1 MSKYTTM
8 VKNICESLNN
18 YSINPDNYNEQI
30 AEAAPKIFD
39 NYPIFSE
46 EHRAELNKKILKHF
60 YFREICSE
68 TYAQWKFYLN
78 RELEEI
84 MPYYNELF
92 KSQDIFDGIATKDL
106 FNNINVQEVGSEI
119 GNESRKGESEGFD
132 ESSGLSSET
141 RELLGKEKE
150 RADYK
155 GGETTTKSIAGKEKD
170 TEKITGSETDTEK
183 ITGSETDTET
193 LSGSEIDAKTGHDDT
208 ENDNINRVSKHW
220 ESDTPQGTIANVDN
234 ESYLTKYSKDQELGS
249 TKDTTTYNST
259 NTKSFNNRQ
268 NENVKTFTNRQN
280 ENTKTFA
287 NRQNEN
293 EHEYINREDTDTQ
306 LYNNRYDEHER
317 SFENRKDNT
326 IKIDN
331 NKNRRNETTGET
343 ASRIANNVKKI
354 IGKNTGDSY
363 MDLIQKI
370 RDIII
375 NIDMMI
381 INDLENCFMCIW

>member
-1 MSKYTTM
+1 MSKYTTQ
-8 VKNICESLNN
+8 VKTICESINN
-18 YSINPDNYNEQI
+18 YTISPDNYNEQI

-39 NYPIFSE
+39 NYPIYSE

-68 TYAQWKFYLN
+68 TYEQWKFYIN
-78 RELEEI
+78 RELDEI

-92 KSQDIFDGIATKDL
+92 KSKDIFNGISTKDL
-106 FNNINVQEVGSEI
+106 FNNINVQETGTEI
-119 GNESRKGESEGFD
+119 GDESRQRKSEGQD

-155 GGETTTKSIAGKEKD
+155 GGESNTRVIQGKEKD
-170 TEKITGSETDTEK
+170 IEKISGSE
-183 ITGSETDTET
+183 IDTET
-193 LSGSEIDAKTGHDDT
+193 MSGSEIDAKTGHDDVEH
-208 ENDNINRVSKHW
+208 ENIDRVSKHW
-220 ESDTPQGTIANVDN
+220 ESDTPQGTIANVEN
-234 ESYLTKYSKDQELGS
+234 ESYLTKFSKDQELGK
-249 TKDTTTYNST
+249 TKDITTYNSED
-259 NTKSFNNRQ
+259 TKSFNNRQ

-280 ENTKTFA
+280 EN
-287 NRQNEN
+287 
-293 EHEYINREDTDTQ
+293 EHEYVNREDIDTQ

-331 NKNRRNETTGET
+331 NKNMRNETTGET
-343 ASRIANNVKKI
+343 ATRLANNVKKI

-381 INDLENCFMCIW
+381 INDLENCFMQIW

>member
-1 MSKYTTM
+1 MAKYTTQ
-8 VKNICESLNN
+8 VKTICEQLNGFE
-18 YSINPDNYNEQI
+18 IDEDDYNANI
-30 AEAAPKIFD
+30 EAAAPQIFD
-39 NYPIFSE
+39 NYPIFDES
-46 EHRAELNKKILKHF
+46 HRAELNEKILGH
-60 YFREICSE
+60 YYMWEIGQE
-68 TYAQWKFYLN
+68 TYGQWKFRIN
-78 RELEEI
+78 QKMKEI

-92 KSQDIFDGIATKDL
+92 RSQDIFNGIATKDL
-106 FNNINVQEVGSEI
+106 FNNVNVQEVGSEI
-119 GNESRKGESEGFD
+119 GNEQRKGESEGFD

-155 GGETTTKSIAGKEKD
+155 GGETNTKAYAGKEKD
-170 TEKITGSETDTEK
+170 TEKILGSETDTEK

-193 LSGSEIDAKTGHDDT
+193 LSGSESDAKTGHDDT

-220 ESDTPQGTIANVDN
+220 ESDTPQGTITNVDN
-234 ESYLTKYSKDQELGS
+234 ESYLTKYAKDQELGS

-259 NTKSFNNRQ
+259 NTKTFQNRQ

-293 EHEYINREDTDTQ
+293 EHEYINREDKDTQ

-375 NIDMMI
+375 NIDMQI
-381 INDLENCFMCIW
+381 IHDLRFQFMGVL